1 MGLKSKEMGGVVGEQ
16 TSMRESFYMLSS
28 QKNQTEMN
36 AFKPVKD
43 ILNLSPQEER
53 TLKEIRDK
61 MKDEA
66 DRFRQDITEITQ
78 HLA

>member
-1 MGLKSKEMGGVVGEQ
+1 
-16 TSMRESFYMLSS
+16 
-28 QKNQTEMN
+28 MN